1 MQEEWISITEAARR
15 LSASGDPVDRSTL
28 SRYLK
33 QHAEALPLKPA
44 GKSNLVDYQAL
55 RQHRGEN
62 IRLAGRAT
70 APDDHPVRADRPGGE
85 TPGAARAPAER
96 FPGSQN
102 SGAARKA
109 LADAELK
116 EMDLAQRRGKLTI
129 VDEVD
134 AGGRNAVALMATAF
148 DRAIDQ
154 EAASLSVRYG
164 WDERAVRLALKG
176 FARKGT
182 EAFHREMLKLL
193 DGIRREEEATSGG
206 DMPETG
212 RAEGA
217 ALQ

>member
-33 QHAEALPLKPA
+33 QHAEALPLRPA
-44 GKSNLVDYQAL
+44 GKSNLVEYQAL

-62 IRLAGRAT
+62 IRLAARPMANEPQAAT
-70 APDDHPVRADRPGGE
+70 ASTATFGDGG
-85 TPGAARAPAER
+85 GQRGSER
-96 FPGSQN
+96 FPQSQN
-102 SGAARKA
+102 LGAARKA

-129 VDEVD
+129 VDEVE

-164 WDERAVRLALKG
+164 WDERTVRLALKG

-193 DGIRREEEATSGG
+193 DGIRRSEDAVADGEIAKASEIG
-206 DMPETG
+206 D
-212 RAEGA
+212 GA